1 MTGTVNLTIPLV
13 TLLGLADRPGE
24 VPGYGP
30 LHADTCRTLA
40 DALASHPATT
50 WGVVVTD
57 PDGRAMGLGG
67 PARLRPVK
75 PPGSVR
81 GSPTSGD
88 ADGWTITLTTRPI
101 APYP

>member
-1 MTGTVNLTIPLV
+1 MNLTIPLV

-24 VPGYGP
+24 VPGHGP

-40 DALASHPATT
+40 DSLARHPTTT
-50 WGVVVTD
+50 WGVVVTS

-75 PPGSVR
+75 PPGGAR
-81 GSPTSGD
+81 GSPGAHSAG
-88 ADGWTITLTTRPI
+88 GWTVTLTTQPV